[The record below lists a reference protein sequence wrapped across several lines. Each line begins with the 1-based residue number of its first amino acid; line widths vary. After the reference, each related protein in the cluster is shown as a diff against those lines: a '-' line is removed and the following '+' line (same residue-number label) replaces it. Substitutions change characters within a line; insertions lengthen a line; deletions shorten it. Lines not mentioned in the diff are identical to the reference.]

1 MRKFYWA
8 LFIIEITIIPIC
20 CFAILNTMVSI
31 KYETE
36 NPGDCISL
44 ISGGDLCQTILHL
57 KLIIGVCILG
67 ILISIYQLA
76 LKKKTA
82 LYLDSSDL
90 QSVLTQI
97 KILALKLNN
106 EN

>member
-8 LFIIEITIIPIC
+8 LFIIEITIILIC

-44 ISGGDLCQTILHL
+44 TSGVDLCQTIIYL
-57 KLIIGVCILG
+57 KLLIGVCSFG
-67 ILISIYQLA
+67 ILISIYKLT
-76 LKKKTA
+76 LKKKT
-82 LYLDSSDL
+82 
-90 QSVLTQI
+90 T
-97 KILALKLNN
+97 
-106 EN
+106 